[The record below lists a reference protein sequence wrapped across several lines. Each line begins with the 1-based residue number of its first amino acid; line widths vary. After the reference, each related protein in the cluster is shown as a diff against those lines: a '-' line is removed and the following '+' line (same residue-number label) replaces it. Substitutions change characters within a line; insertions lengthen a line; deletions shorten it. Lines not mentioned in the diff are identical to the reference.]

1 MFTNL
6 PARRRRAHSTELKTH
21 LVSLCQQ
28 PGVSVSSVALAH
40 ELNANLLR
48 RWIKQYPAHA
58 PMPIVQ
64 SPTKLVPIRLGSAAT
79 DQVSDNIQLDIQHGK
94 THISIR
100 WPTAEASTCAQ
111 WLGAWL
117 K

>member
-1 MFTNL
+1 MFTDL
-6 PARRRRAHSTELKTH
+6 PIRHRRTHSTEFKTH
-21 LVSLCQQ
+21 LVSLCQ

-58 PMPIVQ
+58 PMQIVQ
-64 SPTKLVPIRLGSAAT
+64 STTKLVPVRFESAAA
-79 DQVSDNIQLDIQHGK
+79 DQVSGNIQMDIQHGK

-100 WPTAEASTCAQ
+100 WPTSDASTCVQ